1 MYSLFNINIL
11 EVFHLK
17 LAARNLVMVVKSL
30 HRQAKHRL
38 AIANKLPSEEAGQ
51 DMWDKLDINSIPLD
65 EFHLDNQVV
74 EDMLNSY

>member
-17 LAARNLVMVVKSL
+17 LAARNLVVVVKSF

-38 AIANKLPSEEAGQ
+38 AIANKLPSVEVEL